1 MTHTQ
6 AFEERTAGE
15 QIRAG
20 AAMLASAIHPG
31 ADAGVTPVVSLTDSP
46 TPRADSG
53 RGVAV
58 FAADALSARPG
69 HSGRA
74 NC

>member
-1 MTHTQ
+1 MTHTR
-6 AFEERTAGE
+6 ASEERTAGE

-31 ADAGVTPVVSLTDSP
+31 ADAAVSLIVSP
-46 TPRADSG
+46 TPRADPG
-53 RGVAV
+53 RGVVV